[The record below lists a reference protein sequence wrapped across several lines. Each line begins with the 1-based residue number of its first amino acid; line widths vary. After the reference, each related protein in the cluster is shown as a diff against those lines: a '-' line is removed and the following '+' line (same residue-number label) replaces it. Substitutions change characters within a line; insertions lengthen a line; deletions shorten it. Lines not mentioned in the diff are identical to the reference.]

1 MKHIGYSLFFLLSIL
16 LIQCQPNQM
25 QYVSDVPPNRG
36 GYVPDAKT
44 ASRIAEAISVPIYGD
59 GIYDQQPFQITLE
72 ADSIW
77 HIKGTFKDP
86 LFGYRAGG
94 VVHVK
99 VRKSDAKVLYV
110 MHGK

>member
-25 QYVSDVPPNRG
+25 QYVDVPPNRG

-44 ASRIAEAISVPIYGD
+44 ASRIAEAISVPIYGE

-77 HIKGTFKDP
+77 HIKGTFNKSG
-86 LFGYRAGG
+86 FGG

-99 VRKSDAKVLYV
+99 IRKADAKVLYV

>member
-1 MKHIGYSLFFLLSIL
+1 MRYK
-16 LIQCQPNQM
+16 
-25 QYVSDVPPNRG
+25 SDAPPRQG
-36 GYVPDAKT
+36 GYVPNAQTAAK
-44 ASRIAEAISVPIYGD
+44 IAEAICLPIYGD
-59 GIYDQQPFQITLE
+59 NIYNEQPFKVTLE